1 MGKKLGEIRL
11 LASEL
16 EILQTLWSGDGLTIV
31 EVQRRLSKSA
41 GYTTVQTR
49 LNRMV
54 QKGFV
59 KRSRQTPS
67 RYSAAV
73 SQEEATSVDLNMLL
87 NRVSQGQV
95 LPLVAQL
102 LGDRS
107 LSEEEYAELRQLIDE
122 AEQRS
127 RSLRG

>member
-31 EVQRRLSKSA
+31 EVHRRLSKSA

>member
-127 RSLRG
+127 RSLKG

>member
-1 MGKKLGEIRL
+1 MEKKLGEIRL

-127 RSLRG
+127 RSLKG

>member
-122 AEQRS
+122 VEQRS

>member
-1 MGKKLGEIRL
+1 MGKKRGEVRL

-16 EILQTLWSGDGLTIV
+16 EILQTLWGAGGLTIV
-31 EVQRRLSKSA
+31 EVQRRLSKPT
-41 GYTTVQTR
+41 GYTSVQTR

-73 SQEEATSVDLNMLL
+73 SQAEATSMDLNMLL
-87 NRVSQGQV
+87 NRVLQGQV

-102 LGDRS
+102 LGDRT

-127 RSLRG
+127 RSVKG

>member
-1 MGKKLGEIRL
+1 MGKKRGEVRL

-16 EILQTLWSGDGLTIV
+16 EILQTLWGAGGLTIV
-31 EVQRRLSKSA
+31 EVQRSLSKSA

-73 SQEEATSVDLNMLL
+73 SQEEATSMDLNMLL

-102 LGDRS
+102 FGDRT
-107 LSEEEYAELRQLIDE
+107 LSEGEYAELRQLIDD

-127 RSLRG
+127 RSGKG

>member
-107 LSEEEYAELRQLIDE
+107 LSEEEYAELRQLIDD